1 MHRGGSRLHILRFLC
16 FASTQSLLLKR
27 AQDQPLLLNNNN
39 KKEKNKGEKK
49 NNKEKHTMS
58 TSTATTLNRKNNLY
72 FHYYYVGDTGA
83 GLHIALGNEV
93 RFRMYICVCV
103 CVDVRLSRSCSLSL
117 ARLHL
122 LANVS
127 RQLLDLR
134 RVELLDI
141 AQQPQLVAPH
151 KCDGKAGAA
160 HAAGATN
167 AVDILL
173 S

>member
-1 MHRGGSRLHILRFLC
+1 MRFLC

-93 RFRMYICVCV
+93 RFRMYIRVCVCV
-103 CVDVRLSRSCSLSL
+103 CVCGRPPLPFLLSLSL

-127 RQLLDLR
+127 RKLLDLR